1 MSTNNGQLDQVEII
15 PDFENEMVEEMPQTE
30 QIEQQAPPK
39 PCGCNKGNPP
49 QNKEELQ
56 TSINWMRI
64 LMIVGGLAVAYI
76 IFKRLG
82 KGKGIETP
90 KVEVPEV

>member
-1 MSTNNGQLDQVEII
+1 MSKNNGQVDQVEII
-15 PDFENEMVEEMPQTE
+15 PDFENEMVEEMPQPE
-30 QIEQQAPPK
+30 QAQAQAPPK

-64 LMIVGGLAVAYI
+64 LMIAGGLVVAYI
-76 IFKRLG
+76 IFKRLS
-82 KGKGIETP
+82 KGKKIETP